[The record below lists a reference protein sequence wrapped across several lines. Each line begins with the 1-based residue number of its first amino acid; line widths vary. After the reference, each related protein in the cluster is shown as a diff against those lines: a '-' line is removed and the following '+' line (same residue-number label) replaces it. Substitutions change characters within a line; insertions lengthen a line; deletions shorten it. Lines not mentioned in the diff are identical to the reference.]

1 MVRKRHSDI
10 SSVVQLEPGKTKIAS
25 GIKIIKKDMMLKK
38 ANINPNEYLIS
49 LVIVS
54 PFQKDYT

>member
-1 MVRKRHSDI
+1 MFAFFSIMSFFMIFIPEAILAKM
-10 SSVVQLEPGKTKIAS
+10 AS

-54 PFQKDYT
+54 PF